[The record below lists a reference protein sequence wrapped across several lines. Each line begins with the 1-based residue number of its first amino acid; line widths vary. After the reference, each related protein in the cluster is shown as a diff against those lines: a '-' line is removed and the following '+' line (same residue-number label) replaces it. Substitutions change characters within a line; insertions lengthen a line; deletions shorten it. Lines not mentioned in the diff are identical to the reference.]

1 MTAPFLYGVYGEIMP
16 RKKKIKKDENVI
28 YSRNDSFEN
37 LEAVQQM
44 ALNRKGK
51 DDEIN
56 PDISVFLKAEELKGK
71 LCGLYADKEKST
83 PQVNVMGSV
92 IINGNNLQLNVG
104 EPPETGTA
112 DD

>member
-1 MTAPFLYGVYGEIMP
+1 MA
-16 RKKKIKKDENVI
+16 RKKKEQLGFK
-28 YSRNDSFEN
+28 YSKNDSFEN

-56 PDISVFLKAEELKGK
+56 PDISTFLKAEELKGK
-71 LCGLYADKEKST
+71 LCGLYSEKDKAIST
-83 PQVNVMGSV
+83 INLMGSV
-92 IINGNNLQLNVG
+92 RIDGNELQINVG
-104 EPPETGTA
+104 ERVEIK

>member
-1 MTAPFLYGVYGEIMP
+1 MA
-16 RKKKIKKDENVI
+16 RKKKEKLEFK
-28 YSRNDSFEN
+28 YSKNESFEN

-56 PDISVFLKAEELKGK
+56 PDISIFLKAEELKGK
-71 LCGLYADKEKST
+71 LCGLYSEKDRTVSN
-83 PQVNVMGSV
+83 VNLMGCV
-92 IINGNNLQLNVG
+92 KIDGQELHINVG
-104 EPPETGTA
+104 ESVEIK

>member
-1 MTAPFLYGVYGEIMP
+1 MTKE
-16 RKKKIKKDENVI
+16 KKTNKEENII
-28 YSRNDSFEN
+28 YSKNDSFEK
-37 LEAVQQM
+37 LEVIQQL

-71 LCGLYADKEKST
+71 LYGLYADKDKPS
-83 PQVNVMGSV
+83 PSINVMGNV
-92 IINGNNLQLNVG
+92 VINGDDLMPNVG
-104 EPPETGTA
+104 DNPKSGNT